1 MRLYLAIGLIAGALS
16 WCSAQEPPK
25 RDCATY
31 TSATETE
38 CK

>member
-1 MRLYLAIGLIAGALS
+1 MRLFLAIGMIAGALS
-16 WCSAQEPPK
+16 FCTLQEPPK

-31 TSATETE
+31 TAPNTVE